1 MTNTSIKV
9 AVGMSGGVDS
19 SVVAYLLKQKGYDVF
34 GIFMKNWEEKDE
46 NGECRSKNDY
56 EDVAKVCEHIGIPYY
71 SVNFCKEYEEDVFS
85 HFLEEIQKGFTPNPD
100 ILCNREIKFKALLNK
115 ALSLGADFLATGHY
129 ASIQDI
135 DGVKALCK
143 GLDTTKDQSYFLYTL
158 KSNLLEKILFPLG
171 NMEKKEVRKIAR
183 EIDIPV
189 HSKKDSTGICF
200 IGKRN
205 FKNFL
210 HNYIA
215 YKKGSFIDLEGKALG
230 EHQGSAFYTI
240 GQRKGLGIGGP
251 GDAYFVASKDIKNN
265 TVTLA
270 QGSEHP
276 ALFASELTAT
286 DISFVGNLPIEFP
299 IRCKAKIRYRQVEQ
313 PCTIEKID
321 GDTIFV
327 CFDDP
332 QRAITLR
339 QSIVFYM
346 ENICLG
352 GAMIASIG
360 DTLWDLKNPT
370 KSKTL
375 LTSD

>member
-327 CFDDP
+327 CFDEP

>member
-1 MTNTSIKV
+1 MTNTHIKI

-56 EDVAKVCEHIGIPYY
+56 EDVARVCEHIGIPYY

-115 ALSLGADFLATGHY
+115 ALSLGANFLATGHY

-135 DGVKALCK
+135 DDKKALCK
-143 GLDTTKDQSYFLYTL
+143 GLDNTKDQSYFLYTL

-171 NMEKKEVRKIAR
+171 NMEKKEVRKIAK

-205 FKNFL
+205 FKDFL

-215 YKKGSFIDLEGKALG
+215 YKKGSFIDLEGNALG

-276 ALFASELTAT
+276 ALFASKLTAT

-299 IRCKAKIRYRQVEQ
+299 VRCKAKIRYRQVEQ

-327 CFDDP
+327 CFDEP

-360 DTLWDLKNPT
+360 DTLWDLKIKRRLK
-370 KSKTL
+370 KSKNH
-375 LTSD
+375 